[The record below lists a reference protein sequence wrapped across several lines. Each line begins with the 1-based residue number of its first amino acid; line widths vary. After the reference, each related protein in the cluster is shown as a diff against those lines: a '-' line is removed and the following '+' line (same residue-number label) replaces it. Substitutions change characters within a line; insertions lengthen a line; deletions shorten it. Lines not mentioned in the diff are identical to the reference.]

1 MEHTNILD
9 LLNKPGDSVQ
19 GTIVSTQPSPE
30 KPSEYGVVTFDN
42 GLSVDLDYADNLRR
56 EMDGVLDSFY
66 AEDPDGQP
74 VVRIVFVDP
83 EEVSR
88 PGKDF
93 TPKYAHA
100 VILNPEG
107 V

>member
-1 MEHTNILD
+1 MEPIDILD
-9 LLNKPGDSVQ
+9 QLNEPGDFVQ
-19 GTIVSTQPSPE
+19 GTIVSTRPSPE

-42 GLSVDLDYADNLRR
+42 GLSVDLDHADNLRR
-56 EMDGVLDSFY
+56 EMDGILDSFY

-74 VVRIVFVDP
+74 FVRIVFVDP
-83 EEVSR
+83 AEVSS
-88 PGKDF
+88 GSF
-93 TPKYAHA
+93 QPKFAHA